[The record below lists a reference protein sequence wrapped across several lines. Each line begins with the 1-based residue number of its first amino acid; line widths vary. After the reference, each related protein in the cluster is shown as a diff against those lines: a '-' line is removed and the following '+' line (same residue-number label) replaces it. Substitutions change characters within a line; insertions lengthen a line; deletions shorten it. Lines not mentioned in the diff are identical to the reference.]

1 MAEHNTKCSYEVGP
15 CIGMQNHSRGS
26 NSTKRAGIFA
36 LDNRV
41 VLTDPKFRMFHMGFA
56 LRGSPDKRVGKA
68 GVILNFCPWC
78 GADLGEWL
86 AAYEKDIAAHKASLR
101 EAKAARCDA
110 RDAMT
115 LEVTSEDEKAL
126 LDSIRRRS
134 VNGGV
139 KVDALRRLLAQ
150 RVRNR
155 SGLLGWSTEVNSLV
169 YKSVPRLLAQWK
181 REGLV
186 DNPVRGTWKWA
197 GRSGARDEQTQG
209 NDR

>member
-1 MAEHNTKCSYEVGP
+1 M
-15 CIGMQNHSRGS
+15 
-26 NSTKRAGIFA
+26 
-36 LDNRV
+36 
-41 VLTDPKFRMFHMGFA
+41 
-56 LRGSPDKRVGKA
+56 
-68 GVILNFCPWC
+68 
-78 GADLGEWL
+78 
-86 AAYEKDIAAHKASLR
+86 
-101 EAKAARCDA
+101 
-110 RDAMT
+110 RDMT

-134 VNGGV
+134 TNGGV

-155 SGLLGWSTEVNSLV
+155 SGLPGWSAEVNGLV
-169 YKSVPRLLAQWK
+169 RKSVPRLLAQWK

-197 GRSGARDEQTQG
+197 DRASGARDEQTQG